1 MLSNTAPLLIEIG
14 CEELPAAAVQSLAE
28 SLLQN
33 LMQRLLDAHLTE
45 GAPESS
51 AWTPRRLIF
60 RHPAIHLR
68 QPQSEEI
75 IAGPPVRIAFKP
87 DGSLSAQGAGFAA
100 KNGVSP
106 EALFRQTTPKG
117 EYLAVR
123 KKTGGGAAS
132 TLLLDLIPEAIRA
145 IPLPRSMRWDGELR
159 FLRPVR
165 WLLALHGE
173 TLIPFRLGSL
183 TAAAESRGHRTLGKP
198 RFAVASAND
207 YPARWKKNFVIPSP
221 ADRYAAIFG
230 PTRVPFQRED
240 IELENTLVNLTEWPS
255 TIVGE
260 FDPAY
265 LKTLPADVLITVMR
279 DHQKYLAVGDGSG
292 NLAPKF
298 IAVLNQNSDPKGL
311 IRHGNERVLRAR
323 FSDAQFFFD
332 TDRKRSLRDRL
343 PLLDQ
348 VTFQAK
354 LGSYG
359 AKAKRMQTL
368 AAALG
373 GNADAQQGA
382 LLAKCDL
389 TTEMVKE
396 FPELQGIMG
405 GHYAHAEGLPETV
418 ATAIADQYRWDT
430 PPRSREGAVV
440 SLADKLDTIAGMFA
454 LGEIPTGSADPFAL
468 RRQGNGIIRTL
479 VECQLPLSLRHAVEQ
494 TLAGYGAIAEFHP
507 AAETLAAT
515 AAFFTER
522 LSFYLRDAR
531 GASTNQ
537 AVAVLAS
544 GADIPLDAAQRL
556 AALQKA
562 PDLAA
567 VAAVVKRARSIVRKE
582 GGLDKWIAQGLAQP
596 LDPAALTQPAA
607 QALYAAVKSLPE
619 SQDYAAELQAIA
631 SLALPLER
639 FFTEVR
645 VNDPDPALR
654 ATRLSLLAST
664 VARLNRIADF
674 AELAVS

>member
-1 MLSNTAPLLIEIG
+1 MPNETAPLLVEIG

-28 SLLQN
+28 ALQQN
-33 LMQRLLDAHLTE
+33 LMQRLQEARLTE
-45 GAPESS
+45 GDPDQP

-60 RHPAIHLR
+60 HHPAVHRR
-68 QPQSEEI
+68 QPESEEI
-75 IAGPPVRIAFKP
+75 ITGPPVRIAFKP
-87 DGSLSAQGAGFAA
+87 DGSLSAQGSGFAA

-106 EALFRQTTPKG
+106 EAVFRQTTPKG
-117 EYLAVR
+117 DYIALR
-123 KKTGGGAAS
+123 KKTGGGAAGA
-132 TLLLDLIPEAIRA
+132 LLLDLIPEAIRA
-145 IPLPRSMRWDGELR
+145 IPLPRSMRWDGNLR
-159 FLRPVR
+159 FLRPIR

-173 TLIPFRLGSL
+173 VLIPFRLGSL

-198 RFAVASAND
+198 RFSVASASD
-207 YPARWKKNFVIPSP
+207 FPAHWKENCVIPSP

-230 PTRVPFQRED
+230 PTGVPFQRAD
-240 IELENTLVNLTEWPS
+240 VELEITLVNLTEWPS

-279 DHQKYLAVGDGSG
+279 DHQKYLAVDDGRG

-298 IAVLNQNSDPKGL
+298 IAVLNQNGDPKGL

-323 FSDAQFFFD
+323 FSDAQFFFA

-359 AKAKRMQTL
+359 AKARRMQTL

-373 GNADAQQGA
+373 GNAEAQQAA

-405 GHYAHAEGLPETV
+405 GHYARAEGLPD
-418 ATAIADQYRWDT
+418 AIANAIADQYRWDT
-430 PPRSREGAVV
+430 PPRSPEGAVV
-440 SLADKLDTIAGMFA
+440 SLADKFDTIAGMFA
-454 LGEIPTGSADPFAL
+454 IGEIPTGSADPFAL

-479 VECQLPLSLRHAVEQ
+479 VECQMPLSLRHAVEQ
-494 TLAGYGAIAEFHP
+494 GLAGYGANADFHP
-507 AAETLAAT
+507 SAETLAAT

-522 LSFYLRDAR
+522 LSFYLRDAC
-531 GASTNQ
+531 GASANQ
-537 AVAVLAS
+537 AAAVLAS
-544 GADIPLDAAQRL
+544 GADNPLDAAQRL
-556 AALQKA
+556 AALQQA

-582 GGLDKWIAQGLAQP
+582 GGLEHWLAQP

-607 QALYAAVKSLPE
+607 QALHAAVKSLPE
-619 SQDYAAELQAIA
+619 SSDYAAELQAIA
-631 SLALPLER
+631 SLAAPLER
-639 FFTEVR
+639 FFNEVR
-645 VNDPDPALR
+645 VNDPDPQLRALR
-654 ATRLSLLAST
+654 LALLASA

-674 AELAVS
+674 AELAVG